1 MDDNAPIEEPRDWRE
16 WFRKNDQILYG
27 FFGWYLINS
36 IIWLLI
42 ISNLGYGEYVFLN
55 LFIFPINLLAL
66 IVLSAR
72 KSTRKIG
79 LGILLAL
86 ALNLFLSL
94 LVGLSVNGVCFI
106 PFYVK

>member
-1 MDDNAPIEEPRDWRE
+1 MNENAPIKEPRDWRE
-16 WFRKNDQILYG
+16 WLRKNDQILYG

-42 ISNLGYGEYVFLN
+42 STRGYAEYVFLN
-55 LFIFPINLLAL
+55 LFIFPINLLTL
-66 IVLSAR
+66 IVLSVI

-79 LGILLAL
+79 LGILIAL
-86 ALNLFLSL
+86 ALNLLLSL
-94 LVGLSVNGVCFI
+94 MVGLTINGVCFI